1 MGDKILRHK
10 GTKAKQVADVLR
22 GRSREIKAFALRAP
36 DGRLYID
43 FSEPMSIAALRDF
56 YVFTDEKMAREFQ
69 KMEKGSSVV
78 PVKFRVDITIGK
90 E

>member
-1 MGDKILRHK
+1 MGDKNIRHK
-10 GTKAKQVADVLR
+10 DTKAKQVADVLR

-43 FSEPMSIAALRDF
+43 FSEPISIAALRDF
-56 YVFTDEKMAREFQ
+56 YVFTDEKMAKEFQ